1 MANRFCA
8 GCGAR
13 LLREANFCVECGERQ
28 PGAAAPR
35 VGLSIPVS
43 RYAPLFV
50 VLVVLLVG
58 GGAVIYGTMNPKI
71 PASVR
76 RPEAPPAAGGGTN
89 GATGGSA
96 AGTNLPQGHPPLEIP
111 DQVKQTLRD
120 MAQKAAAAPEDMEAW
135 KRLAEVQYRAGQIE
149 PSYLTEAAA
158 SYKHVLEHEPDN
170 LEVIRNLGN
179 IAFDQEQTD
188 NAVSY
193 YQRYLKQ
200 KPDDLS
206 VQTDLATM
214 YLAAGK
220 ADQAITAYEAVLKN
234 NPTFFQAQLNMAI
247 AYRTLGDNDKMM
259 AALEK
264 ARTMAADDAS
274 RNQVDQ
280 LLARAKGVPPPA
292 AAVPPVAVPPVAMPP
307 VAEAAAPAAPP
318 AAGGTF
324 KADAEAVFRGNPIL
338 GPKVQ
343 RVEWSGPESAKVYV
357 RDFPMDQMGDAMR
370 EMFADRM
377 RGRIKEKKQA
387 YNVTQTTKFEMVDDA
402 SGRVMQTITE

>member
-8 GCGAR
+8 SCGAR
-13 LLREANFCVECGERQ
+13 LLREASFCVECGERQ
-28 PGAAAPR
+28 PGTSAPR
-35 VGLSIPVS
+35 LGLSIPVS

-58 GGAVIYGTMNPKI
+58 GGAVIYGTMNPKT
-71 PASVR
+71 PAAVPR
-76 RPEAPPAAGGGTN
+76 RDAPPAAGGA
-89 GATGGSA
+89 ATGSGA
-96 AGTNLPQGHPPLEIP
+96 ETAGGNLPQGHPPLEIP
-111 DQVKQTLRD
+111 EQVKQAMRD
-120 MAQKAAAAPEDMEAW
+120 MAQKAAAAPEDMEVW
-135 KRLAEVQYRAGQIE
+135 KRLAEVQYRAGQID
-149 PSYLTEAAA
+149 PTFLTEAAV
-158 SYKHVLEHEPDN
+158 SYKHVLEREPDN

-179 IAFDQEQTD
+179 IAFDQEQSD
-188 NAVSY
+188 VAVTY
-193 YQRYLKQ
+193 YQRYLKL

-220 ADQAITAYEAVLKN
+220 ADQAIPAYEAVLKT
-234 NPTFFQAQLNMAI
+234 NPSFFQAQFNLAI
-247 AYRTLGDNDKMM
+247 AYRSLGDNDKMM

-280 LLARAKGVPPPA
+280 LLARAKGLPPPA
-292 AAVPPVAVPPVAMPP
+292 AAAPVAQ
-307 VAEAAAPAAPP
+307 AAAPAAPP

-324 KADAEAVFRGNPIL
+324 KTDAEAVFRGNPIL

-343 RVEWSGPESAKVYV
+343 RIEWSGPESAKVYV
-357 RDFPMDQMGDAMR
+357 RDFPMDQMGDSMR
-370 EMFADRM
+370 TMFADRM

-387 YNVTQTTKFEMVDDA
+387 YNVTQATKFEVVDDA
-402 SGRVMQTITE
+402 SGRVMETITE